1 MKKKNYINCIKGLVF
16 ETRKYVRLAFQL
28 DVKNYTHIRM
38 KLSDIYKEL
47 AISKGRN
54 LA

>member
-1 MKKKNYINCIKGLVF
+1 MKKKIILTALKAWCLKPGNMYIF
-16 ETRKYVRLAFQL
+16 AFQL